1 MKIIPLMM
9 MIIIIIIIIPYHPF
23 HYRYDNLSYFLP
35 HQVGRLS
42 RPAIPEKIIWGYGG
56 KYLQQ
61 IVYIYLQEIHN
72 GKSSPRFLVPMVNLN
87 KLPSAYD

>member
-1 MKIIPLMM
+1 M
-9 MIIIIIIIIPYHPF
+9 IIIIIIIPYHPF
-23 HYRYDNLSYFLP
+23 HYRYDNLSYLLP

-61 IVYIYLQEIHN
+61 IVYIYLQENTQRQIISTIS
-72 GKSSPRFLVPMVNLN
+72 GAK
-87 KLPSAYD
+87 